1 MSKLNLWKR
10 NVLRGAFAVALS
22 AGLLFGATQA
32 LQGTVLDH
40 CTWDPPTFLGSC
52 LAINCAQEC
61 SLWRDPYIA
70 WCDSN
75 NCCICF
81 AG

>member
-10 NVLRGAFAVALS
+10 NVLRGAFAVAVS
-22 AGLLFGATQA
+22 AGLLFGAAQA
-32 LQGTVLDH
+32 LQGTRVSA
-40 CTWDPPTFLGSC
+40 CEYDPPTFLGSC
-52 LAINCAQEC
+52 LAINCAQQC
-61 SLWRDPYIA
+61 SLWFEFYIA

-81 AG
+81 ED